1 MSLTRNAATAA
12 ALLLF
17 ACAAP
22 PPGGEAGEDLPPSGH
37 RHAHAS
43 GDRHAAAAAVWNA
56 APGDVSLPRRAI
68 TTTAAAVAPVA
79 SAIGYDPTSP
89 LDTLVLYDTGGPYG
103 VLGELY
109 AMGAGNLAS
118 HFGGWTAKPVTTYS
132 CGELASYDATI
143 YLGSTYDEPLPA
155 CLLDDVLAT
164 TRPVIWSFFNVWQ
177 LENRAGYDAFIARY
191 GWTWTALDFA
201 PIGEVDYKG
210 RTLERFAGNAGG
222 VLGTTILDPTRA
234 TVLASARRQD
244 GTTLPWAIRADNL
257 TYVADIPFTYMNE
270 EDRYLVFA
278 DLLFDALAPET
289 AERHRMVLRLE
300 DISPAND
307 PDELRA
313 VADYL
318 ESEGIPFGLAVVAQY
333 EDPRGTY
340 NGGVAESI
348 RMQDAPEVV
357 AALEYMI
364 ARGGV
369 MVMHGYTHQWAR
381 RLNPYTAVSADD
393 TEFYRV
399 IENED
404 HSLSYTGPLPKD
416 SVTWATRRIGSAR
429 RLLRDAG
436 LPRPRIFEFP
446 HYAGSVASYQAVAAT
461 FNTRWERSLYAPG
474 LLTGQAPDYGQIFG
488 QLFPYPVRD
497 VYGTRVLPE
506 NLGNI
511 EPDWFYI
518 FPPRFPAD
526 IINAA
531 EKNLVVRDGVA
542 GFYFHPFFDLDYLRE
557 TVDGIRALGYTFVSP
572 ASL

>member
-1 MSLTRNAATAA
+1 MSLKNAAIPSI
-12 ALLLF
+12 ALLL
-17 ACAAP
+17 ACAGP
-22 PPGGEAGEDLPPSGH
+22 PAGEVGDDDPAPAAR
-37 RHAHAS
+37 RHGHAS
-43 GDRHAAAAAVWNA
+43 GDRATAAARIWNPGPGDRLLRQRAETLAAAAG
-56 APGDVSLPRRAI
+56 PPI
-68 TTTAAAVAPVA
+68 A
-79 SAIGYDPTSP
+79 SAAGYQVNSP
-89 LDTLVLYDTGGPYG
+89 IRTLVLYDSGGPYG
-103 VLGELY
+103 ALGELY
-109 AMGAGNLAS
+109 AIGAGNLAS
-118 HFGGWTAKPVTTYS
+118 HFGGWIARPVSAYT
-132 CGELASYDATI
+132 CGELATYDATI
-143 YLGSTYDEPLPA
+143 YLGSTYDEPLPD

-164 TRPVIWSFFNVWQ
+164 SNPVIWSFFNIWQ
-177 LENRAGYDAFIARY
+177 LQARAGFDPFIARY

-210 RTLERFAGNAGG
+210 RTLERYAGNPSG
-222 VLGTTILDPTRA
+222 VLGTAILDPTRA

-257 TYVADIPFTYMNE
+257 TYVTDLPFSYMTE
-270 EDRYLVFA
+270 EDRYLIFA
-278 DLLFDALAPET
+278 DLLFDALKPA
-289 AERHRMVLRLE
+289 ASERHRMLVRLE
-300 DISPAND
+300 DISPVDD
-307 PDELRA
+307 PDQLRA

-318 ESEGIPFGLAVVAQY
+318 AGEGIPFGLAVVAKY
-333 EDPRGTY
+333 EDPRGYY

-348 RMQDAPEVV
+348 RMDEAPEVV
-357 AALEYMI
+357 AALQYMI
-364 ARGGV
+364 DRGGV
-369 MVMHGYTHQWAR
+369 MVMHGYTHQSAR
-381 RLNPYTAVSADD
+381 RLNPYTAVTGDD

-404 HSLSYTGPLPKD
+404 HSLDYSGPLSND
-416 SVTWATRRIGSAR
+416 SVTWASNRIRSGRRQLTG
-429 RLLRDAG
+429 AG
-436 LPRPRIFEFP
+436 LPRPTIFEFP
-446 HYAGSVASYQAVAAT
+446 HYAASAAAYQAVDDL
-461 FNTRWERSLYAPG
+461 FNIRWERALYAAG
-474 LLTGQAPDYGQIFG
+474 VLSGQPPDYEVVFG

-572 ASL
+572 TDL

>member
-1 MSLTRNAATAA
+1 MTRGKVAVVVGTRPEVIKLAPVVLALRQSRQLAPVVISTGQHRTMLDQSLAV
-12 ALLLF
+12 F
-17 ACAAP
+17 GIAP
-22 PPGGEAGEDLPPSGH
+22 DRDLDLMMPGQSLEDLTARALVAMKEALAAIEPCWVVVQ
-37 RHAHAS
+37 
-43 GDRHAAAAAVWNA
+43 GD
-56 APGDVSLPRRAI
+56 
-68 TTTAAAVAPVA
+68 TTTALAAAMAAFYARVPVA
-79 SAIGYDPTSP
+79 HVEAGLRSGERYSP
-89 LDTLVLYDTGGPYG
+89 FPEEINRRMIDQIA
-103 VLGELY
+103 ELL
-109 AMGAGNLAS
+109 LA
-118 HFGGWTAKPVTTYS
+118 
-132 CGELASYDATI
+132 
-143 YLGSTYDEPLPA
+143 
-155 CLLDDVLAT
+155 
-164 TRPVIWSFFNVWQ
+164 
-177 LENRAGYDAFIARY
+177 
-191 GWTWTALDFA
+191 
-201 PIGEVDYKG
+201 
-210 RTLERFAGNAGG
+210 
-222 VLGTTILDPTRA
+222 PTR
-234 TVLASARRQD
+234 SA
-244 GTTLPWAIRADNL
+244 AD
-257 TYVADIPFTYMNE
+257 
-270 EDRYLVFA
+270 
-278 DLLFDALAPET
+278 
-289 AERHRMVLRLE
+289 
-300 DISPAND
+300 
-307 PDELRA
+307 
-313 VADYL
+313 
-318 ESEGIPFGLAVVAQY
+318 Q
-333 EDPRGTY
+333 
-340 NGGVAESI
+340 SI

>member
-1 MSLTRNAATAA
+1 MSLKTAATLAI
-12 ALLLF
+12 ALLL

-22 PPGGEAGEDLPPSGH
+22 PAGDEGDPDPAQPAR
-37 RHAHAS
+37 RHGHAS
-43 GDRHAAAAAVWNA
+43 GDRMAAASRVWNPG
-56 APGDVSLPRRAI
+56 PGDLRLRRRAE
-68 TTTAAAVAPVA
+68 TRAAQAGTPIA
-79 SAIGYDPTSP
+79 SAAGYQANSP
-89 LDTLVLYDTGGPYG
+89 IRTLVLYDSGGPYG
-103 VLGELY
+103 ALGELY
-109 AMGAGNLAS
+109 ATGAGNLAS
-118 HFGGWTAKPVTTYS
+118 HFGGWIARPVTAYV
-132 CGELASYDATI
+132 CGELEAYDTTI
-143 YLGSTYDEPLPA
+143 YLGSTYDEPLPD

-164 TRPVIWSFFNVWQ
+164 SRPIIWSFYNIWQ
-177 LENRAGYDAFIARY
+177 LQARAGYDPFLARY

-210 RTLERFAGNAGG
+210 RTLDRYAGNSGG

-234 TVLASARRQD
+234 TVLATARRED

-257 TYVADIPFTYMNE
+257 TYLADLPFTYMNE
-270 EDRYLVFA
+270 EDRYLIFA
-278 DLLFDALAPET
+278 DLLFDALAPQAVEQ
-289 AERHRMVLRLE
+289 HRMLLRLE

-313 VADYL
+313 IADYL
-318 ESEGIPFGLAVVAQY
+318 FEEGIPFGLAVVAQY
-333 EDPRGTY
+333 EDPRGYY

-348 RMQDAPEVV
+348 VMQDAPEVV
-357 AALEYMI
+357 AALQYMI

-369 MVMHGYTHQWAR
+369 MVMHGYTHQSAR
-381 RLNPYTAVSADD
+381 RLNPYTAVTADD

-404 HSLSYTGPLPKD
+404 HSLDYSGPLPKD
-416 SVTWATRRIGSAR
+416 SVTWASRRIAIGR

-436 LPRPRIFEFP
+436 LPRPTIFEFP
-446 HYAGSVASYQAVAAT
+446 HYAGSAASYQAVDDL
-461 FNTRWERSLYAPG
+461 FNIRWERSLYAEG
-474 LLTGQAPDYGQIFG
+474 VLSGQPPSYEVVFG

-542 GFYFHPFFDLDYLRE
+542 GFYFHPFFDLDYLRD

-572 ASL
+572 LDL